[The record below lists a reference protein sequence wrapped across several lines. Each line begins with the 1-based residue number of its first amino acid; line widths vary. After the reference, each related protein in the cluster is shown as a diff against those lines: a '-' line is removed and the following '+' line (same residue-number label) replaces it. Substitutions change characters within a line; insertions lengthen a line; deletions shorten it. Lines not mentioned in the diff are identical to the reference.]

1 MQLFFIHT
9 NEILKMFCLVYTS
22 HTSSFTQLLT
32 KITVISGCGLVLVLV
47 LFCFFCLFFFSF
59 LGVWFPTRE
68 GEGGVLGDKEKF
80 SLGKHR
86 LKNRFFQ
93 SQRVRRATKQ
103 TISMALK
110 ISSYEK
116 RSYSLVLSHWIW
128 LNSSVYTGFTRWLP
142 KQNLVFFH
150 LIKFLAYCQRFELW

>member
-1 MQLFFIHT
+1 M
-9 NEILKMFCLVYTS
+9 
-22 HTSSFTQLLT
+22 
-32 KITVISGCGLVLVLV
+32 
-47 LFCFFCLFFFSF
+47 
-59 LGVWFPTRE
+59 
-68 GEGGVLGDKEKF
+68 LGDKEKF

-116 RSYSLVLSHWIW
+116 RSYSLVLSH
-128 LNSSVYTGFTRWLP
+128 
-142 KQNLVFFH
+142 
-150 LIKFLAYCQRFELW
+150 

>member
-32 KITVISGCGLVLVLV
+32 KITVISGCGLVLVL
-47 LFCFFCLFFFSF
+47 FCFFCFCFFSF
-59 LGVWFPTRE
+59 LGVWFPTGE

-93 SQRVRRATKQ
+93 SQRVLRATKQ

-150 LIKFLAYCQRFELW
+150 LIKFLAYCQRFELR